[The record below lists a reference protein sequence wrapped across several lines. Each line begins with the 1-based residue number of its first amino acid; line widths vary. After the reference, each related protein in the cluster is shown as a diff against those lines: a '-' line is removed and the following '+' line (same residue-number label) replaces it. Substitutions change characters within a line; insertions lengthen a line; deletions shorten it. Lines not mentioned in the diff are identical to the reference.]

1 MKEKVGAIL
10 MKRRKI
16 NKETLR
22 KSEHSAQYKGGRIL
36 LNKVVDY
43 ILAKENKF
51 YFAQEIDSFRISLSI
66 FS

>member
-1 MKEKVGAIL
+1 L
-10 MKRRKI
+10 LKRRKI

-36 LNKVVDY
+36 LNKVVDF

-51 YFAQEIDSFRISLSI
+51 YFAQEIDSFRITN
-66 FS
+66 